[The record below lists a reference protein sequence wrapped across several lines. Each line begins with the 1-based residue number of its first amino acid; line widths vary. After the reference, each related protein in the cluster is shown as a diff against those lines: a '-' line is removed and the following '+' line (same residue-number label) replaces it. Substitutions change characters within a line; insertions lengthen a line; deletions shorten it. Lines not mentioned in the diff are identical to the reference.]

1 MTKFFE
7 TESYQEEAKKQTIGG
22 QHHIFCVGFCVYLF
36 EWWFGNSC
44 FERFFSSI
52 HSHHGKDK
60 VAQVSMDTYST
71 LTSIELEL
79 GTNIVCVA
87 YGREY
92 LFRGETGIPCPD
104 SFPNSAVTRLVKYTA
119 WRVEPMHEPK
129 FVV

>member
-1 MTKFFE
+1 MSGGLETLVLSVFFLSFVPAME
-7 TESYQEEAKKQTIGG
+7 M
-22 QHHIFCVGFCVYLF
+22 
-36 EWWFGNSC
+36 
-44 FERFFSSI
+44 
-52 HSHHGKDK
+52 DK
-60 VAQVSMDTYST
+60 VPQVSMDTYRT

-79 GTNIVCVA
+79 ETNILCVA

-92 LFRGETGIPCPD
+92 LFGGETGIPCPD